1 MTLLSKYHPKS
12 LDELPLSDKLIK
24 TLKKI
29 TQFKG
34 GVYIFYSPPGTGKS
48 TACNIIMKN
57 AIKVLGS
64 ANVMPPINGSFEN
77 TVDIVVGKIQPFVS
91 KAPRRLIVIEEADK
105 LTKEMGKGKGAQEA
119 LKDLTT
125 RTLNRVTWI
134 FVTNHIEEIIQPLR
148 DRATI
153 IEFKPEELK
162 MLEILKKINDQEKL
176 NYSVKELHS
185 IIKTSYP
192 SIRNAILKLEG
203 VEVRQF
209 DESRLMKDIQRLI
222 SNKIS
227 PKVFCEQYKT
237 TGLATIIRSLVN
249 IGDQYFDDQLFTK
262 ILIISSYISEIKD
275 EHLAFTTYVYLLNQL
290 SNDDWTLP
298 IDTICSTTISIK
310 AISARYYQKLQ
321 DFSSKK
327 SKRK

>member
-185 IIKTSYP
+185 IVKTSYP
-192 SIRNAILKLEG
+192 SIRNIVSNLKGNETIDNHHYL
-203 VEVRQF
+203 RLDFF
-209 DESRLMKDIQRLI
+209 DE
-222 SNKIS
+222 
-227 PKVFCEQYKT
+227 
-237 TGLATIIRSLVN
+237 
-249 IGDQYFDDQLFTK
+249 
-262 ILIISSYISEIKD
+262 
-275 EHLAFTTYVYLLNQL
+275 
-290 SNDDWTLP
+290 
-298 IDTICSTTISIK
+298 
-310 AISARYYQKLQ
+310 
-321 DFSSKK
+321 K
-327 SKRK
+327 SCNF